1 MDAESPNTQ
10 TPGAE
15 PAPAHPLQV
24 LIDHELATY
33 GTLQDLFIQERQLL
47 TDRDFAELAEVLT
60 RKQALINRLE
70 ICSKTRAALLSEAG
84 YSVDREGL
92 EAMFMTMNANTK
104 VATEEAWTELNTR
117 VAECRRLNEIN
128 ARIAHRGHLNN
139 VHVLDILRGE
149 PNKPKLYGPSGAAKG
164 TSTTDSITRA

>member
-1 MDAESPNTQ
+1 MDAESTDTQ
-10 TPGAE
+10 TQGSE
-15 PAPAHPLQV
+15 QLPAHPLQV

-33 GTLQDLFIQERQLL
+33 GTLQDLFTQERQLL
-47 TDRDFAELAEVLT
+47 TDRDFEALADILT

-70 ICSKTRAALLSEAG
+70 ICSKTRAVLLTEAG
-84 YSVDREGL
+84 YSVDRAGL
-92 EAMFMTMNANTK
+92 EALFMTMNEDTRTAS
-104 VATEEAWTELNTR
+104 EAAWAELNTR

-149 PNKPKLYGPSGAAKG
+149 PNKPKLYGPSGATKG
-164 TSTTDSITRA
+164 TSSTDSITRA